1 MKGKLQVI
9 LALIVLS
16 ALLVPSLVQAQ
27 DTTGGGQCVI
37 IQGPSRTPLGFT
49 GPEVTVG
56 GAHGFHFTG
65 PQIHFTEL
73 SGGPLVI
80 LPAVQAP
87 PDPC

>member
-27 DTTGGGQCVI
+27 DTTGGDRCVI
-37 IQGPSRTPLGFT
+37 IQGPSRTPLGIT
-49 GPEVTVG
+49 GPVVTVG
-56 GAHGFHFTG
+56 GVHNIQITG
-65 PQIHFTEL
+65 PQIHLTEL
-73 SGGPLVI
+73 SDGPIVI
-80 LPAVQAP
+80 LPAVQSP

>member
-27 DTTGGGQCVI
+27 DTTGDRCVI
-37 IQGPSRTPLGFT
+37 IQGPSRTPLGIT
-49 GPEVTVG
+49 GPEVTIG
-56 GAHGFHFTG
+56 GVHSFHFTG

-73 SGGPLVI
+73 SGAPIVI
-80 LPAVQAP
+80 LPAIQLP
-87 PDPC
+87 PNPC